1 METVTNVRQHLCAH
15 KLENRS
21 DHDQLALKAHLLLLF
36 AYPKTVRLS
45 CKIVMSIQFCLFDL
59 ILYVPTNNFS
69 VMLGRAF
76 LG

>member
-1 METVTNVRQHLCAH
+1 MCDKHLCEH

-45 CKIVMSIQFCLFDL
+45 CQYSFVCL
-59 ILYVPTNNFS
+59 I
-69 VMLGRAF
+69 
-76 LG
+76 